1 AALRMSGARD
11 EAYREATKMISGT
24 TDSCAARA
32 MLAGLKQERGETQA
46 ARELVAPA
54 LRAAAGPGVMPSTLR
69 CGVLS
74 AAAIGDAPEAAA
86 LLRQIAGD
94 ERMLRAWAA
103 EIIGTTGSKSLR
115 RGMFPWTH
123 VNDRAEM
130 AAARAELDG
139 AYRREREVAKA
150 ALEGLP

>member
-1 AALRMSGARD
+1 DEAQRELDSVTDSAAWKPPLQLALALDRKQYDAALALLREGALIHDLPLFALNYVAALRMSGARD

-94 ERMLRAWAA
+94 ERML
-103 EIIGTTGSKSLR
+103 
-115 RGMFPWTH
+115 
-123 VNDRAEM
+123 
-130 AAARAELDG
+130 
-139 AYRREREVAKA
+139 
-150 ALEGLP
+150 